1 MHSLLSNCAIHR
13 QKVGCDCKGY
23 LFPPSLCKYRLQGAD
38 DARAFGQGGRRMD
51 DRLLPDG
58 WVVMPSLGLPVPENR
73 HLSAASSSGQRQEQ
87 LQGQLQGQER
97 PQVAE
102 NGEEDLD
109 VGQ

>member
-1 MHSLLSNCAIHR
+1 
-13 QKVGCDCKGY
+13 
-23 LFPPSLCKYRLQGAD
+23 
-38 DARAFGQGGRRMD
+38 MD

-87 LQGQLQGQER
+87 LQGQER